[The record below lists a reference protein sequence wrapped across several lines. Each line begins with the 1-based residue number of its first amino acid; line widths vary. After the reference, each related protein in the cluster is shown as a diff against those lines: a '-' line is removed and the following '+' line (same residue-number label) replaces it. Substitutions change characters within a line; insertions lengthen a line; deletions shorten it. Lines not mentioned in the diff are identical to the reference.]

1 MILDSGFL
9 FNLVSYLKESFASIS
24 RSIESY
30 KTLSQLERVIS
41 DSLDLLYELNDIF
54 ELDNQVVSERLQDAF
69 IKLLILPILASSL
82 IDGEPKPHHLP
93 VNKLKLLSNK

>member
-54 ELDNQVVSERLQDAF
+54 ELDNQVVS
-69 IKLLILPILASSL
+69 
-82 IDGEPKPHHLP
+82 
-93 VNKLKLLSNK
+93 